1 MRLVRPKLT
10 KVWTSRRKWLGNIV
24 PILFW
29 IAPTAGGVVWIAR
42 TNRMIGPG
50 LWLLIAGQVVGW
62 LALNFFGLFE
72 NGRIRRDSMRNLSLR
87 RPPPPGPVIF
97 VGCASQKHQSLLDAH
112 EDVGFLSFG
121 PNELEFIGDERRMR
135 ILREQITKVSFRPNV
150 HTLVGLGRWICI
162 EAMINGMPVRMML
175 EPRERNTLLGNL
187 LLSGWLRKVIAE
199 WRAGQL
205 PPPEGTHD
213 VAPADGSSDEPVTN
227 GTQVA
232 SYDEPGRAE

>member
-29 IAPTAGGVVWIAR
+29 IAPTAGGVVWIAL

-50 LWLLIAGQVVGW
+50 LWVLIGGQALGW
-62 LALNFFGLFE
+62 IALNYFGLFE
-72 NGRIRRDSMRNLSLR
+72 NGRIRRDSMRNLTQR

-97 VGCASQKHQSLLDAH
+97 VGCASHKHQSLLDAH

-121 PNELEFIGDERRMR
+121 ENEIEFIGDERRMR
-135 ILREQITKVSFRPNV
+135 ILREQIQRVTFRPNV
-150 HTLVGLGRWICI
+150 HTLVGLGRWISI
-162 EAMINGMPVRMML
+162 EAVVNGMPVRMML

-187 LLSGWLRKVIAE
+187 MLSGWLKQVILE
-199 WRAGQL
+199 WRAGKL
-205 PPPEGTHD
+205 PPPDRTHAVEMAPELGEEQD
-213 VAPADGSSDEPVTN
+213 VPSL
-227 GTQVA
+227 
-232 SYDEPGRAE
+232 